1 MFYLDDKDQ
10 EISQVS
16 FFLAKPENTFDTVL
30 DAEAKPEEHDEFSQL
45 EIEVGGASCRFIYF
59 ETTSHKKNPKWLDF
73 VNTQAEDKFSFSAV
87 SKNPNGLLMVS
98 VDDRVLLATF
108 GRSSTSLLDKKK
120 LENDFGIRTAMNM
133 CGNEEIR
140 QTKSQSNTITTTQI
154 DRQVS
159 RPSDSFV
166 FGLSEA
172 EDLKYISA
180 HMKGNNL
187 ITLQGKDRLTIKVL
201 GKDKL
206 TWEKLID
213 QCKDFLIAYAKEDF
227 KGLFP
232 NYKNFTPAT
241 EEEATQLDMKLV
253 DAIKNKALDKL
264 QLCIPEFISDDDFSF
279 SYSNKKT
286 QENLIYSHL
295 DVAQLYEHIDLQ
307 KADAKYLKNKLIY
320 AYSLEEDRILPYRKW
335 SIYDCLLFEAEIE
348 DACFILA
355 DGNWA
360 RVEDDFY
367 EAIIEFAQNKVKV
380 EDCFDNC
387 KNIPINDDADM
398 KNKEEIFN
406 NKACDANP
414 DWVKFDRAKL
424 QIGTGRKDKEFC
436 DILAKFEDGVVD
448 IVHCKPLKDASS
460 MNYLFSQAKFYG
472 DAFLQDQIFLGDIR
486 SHIDASTCAKKQA
499 YLDHIKEEIEAIH
512 GHDYR
517 VRLWLLYD
525 WKEGVPTLEGIPL
538 IAKYEMM
545 LMHDHMR
552 RVCKFRDIIVSFVPV
567 KKVVYKL
574 SKKPKAA

>member
-1 MFYLDDKDQ
+1 MGDKDQ

-16 FFLAKPENTFDTVL
+16 FFLAKPGNTFDTVL
-30 DAEAKPEEHDEFSQL
+30 DEEAKPEKRDEFSQL
-45 EIEVGGASCRFIYF
+45 EIEVEDSSCRFIYF

-73 VNTQAEDKFSFSAV
+73 VNTQIEDKLSFKAV
-87 SKNPNGLLMVS
+87 SKNPNGLLMVL
-98 VDDRVLLATF
+98 VDDRVLLAAF
-108 GRSSTSLLDKKK
+108 GRSSASLLDKKQ

-159 RPSDSFV
+159 KPSDSFA

-201 GKDKL
+201 GKEKL

-213 QCKDFLIAYAKEDF
+213 QCKDFLVAYSKKEY
-227 KGLFP
+227 KALFP
-232 NYKNFTPAT
+232 NYKNFAPAT
-241 EEEATQLDMKLV
+241 EEEVELLDAALI
-253 DAIKNKALDKL
+253 DALRNKHLDKL

-279 SYSNKKT
+279 TYSNKKH
-286 QENLIYSHL
+286 QENLVYSHL
-295 DVAQLYEHIDLQ
+295 EITQLNNHLDID
-307 KADAKYLKNKLIY
+307 KIETKYLQNKVIY
-320 AYSLEEDRILPYRKW
+320 AYSLEEDRVLPYRKW
-335 SIYDCLLFEAEIE
+335 SIYDCLLFEAKIG
-348 DACFILA
+348 DTCFILA
-355 DGNWA
+355 DGKWA
-360 RVEDDFY
+360 RVDDDFY
-367 EAIIEFAQNKVKV
+367 NAIIEFSQNKVKV
-380 EDCFDNC
+380 EGCVDNC
-387 KNIPINDDADM
+387 KNIPINDDTDM

-406 NKACDANP
+406 NKACEANP
-414 DWVKFDRAKL
+414 GWVKFDRAKL
-424 QIGTGRKDKEFC
+424 QIGAGRKDKEFC
-436 DILAKFEDGVVD
+436 DILASFEDGVVD

-472 DAFLQDQIFLGDIR
+472 DAFLQDQVFLEDIR
-486 SHIDASTCAKKQA
+486 GHIEASTCAQKQA

-525 WKEGVPTLEGIPL
+525 CKEAVPSLEGIPL
-538 IAKYEMM
+538 IAKFEMM

-567 KKVVYKL
+567 KKVVYTQ

>member
-1 MFYLDDKDQ
+1 MGDKDQ

-16 FFLAKPENTFDTVL
+16 FFLAKQGNTFDSVL
-30 DAEAKPEEHDEFSQL
+30 DAEAKPEELDEFSQL
-45 EIEVGGASCRFIYF
+45 EIEVGDASCRFIYF

-73 VNTQAEDKFSFSAV
+73 VNAQIEDKFSFSAV
-87 SKNPNGLLMVS
+87 SKNPNGLLMVL
-98 VDDRVLLATF
+98 VDERVLLAAF
-108 GRSSTSLLDKKK
+108 GRSSASLLDKKQ

-201 GKDKL
+201 GKEKL
-206 TWEKLID
+206 TWEKLTD
-213 QCKDFLIAYAKEDF
+213 QCKDFLVAYSKEEY
-227 KGLFP
+227 KTLFP
-232 NYKNFTPAT
+232 NYKNFVPAT
-241 EEEATQLDMKLV
+241 EEEIEQLDAALI
-253 DAIKNKALDKL
+253 DALKNDQLEKL

-279 SYSNKKT
+279 TYSNKKH
-286 QENLIYSHL
+286 QENRVYSHL
-295 DVAQLYEHIDLQ
+295 DITQLNKHLDMGKI
-307 KADAKYLKNKLIY
+307 DAKYLQNKVVY
-320 AYSLEEDRILPYRKW
+320 AYSVEEDRVLPYRKW
-335 SIYDCLLFEAEIE
+335 SIYDCLLFEAQIG

-367 EAIIEFAQNKVKV
+367 KAIIEFSQNKVNV
-380 EDCFDNC
+380 EDCVDNC
-387 KNIPINDDADM
+387 KNIPINDDTDM

-406 NKACDANP
+406 NKACEANP
-414 DWVKFDRAKL
+414 GWVKFDRAKL

-436 DILAKFEDGVVD
+436 DILANFEDGVVD

-472 DAFLQDQIFLGDIR
+472 DAFLQDQVFLGDIR
-486 SHIDASTCAKKQA
+486 KHIEASACTQKQT

-512 GHDYR
+512 GNDYR

-525 WKEGVPTLEGIPL
+525 CKETAPNIEGIPL
-538 IAKYEMM
+538 VAKYEMM

-567 KKVVYKL
+567 KKVAYTQ
-574 SKKPKAA
+574 SKKPIAA

>member
-1 MFYLDDKDQ
+1 MDDKDQ

-16 FFLAKPENTFDTVL
+16 FFLAKLESTFDTVL
-30 DAEAKPEEHDEFSQL
+30 DGEAKPEERDEFSQL
-45 EIEVGGASCRFIYF
+45 EIEVGDASCRFIYF
-59 ETTSHKKNPKWLDF
+59 ETTSHNKNPKWLDF
-73 VNTQAEDKFSFSAV
+73 VNTQIEDKFSFSAV

-108 GRSSTSLLDKKK
+108 GRSSASLLDKKR

-187 ITLQGKDRLTIKVL
+187 VTLQGKDRLTIKIL

-213 QCKDFLIAYAKEDF
+213 RCKEFLVAYSKEDY
-227 KGLFP
+227 KALFP
-232 NYKNFTPAT
+232 NYRNFAPAT
-241 EEEATQLDMKLV
+241 EEEAEQLDAALI
-253 DAIKNKALDKL
+253 DALKNKKLDKL
-264 QLCIPEFISDDDFSF
+264 QLCIPEFISDDDYSF
-279 SYSNKKT
+279 SYSNKKK
-286 QENLIYSHL
+286 QEDLVYSHL
-295 DVAQLYEHIDLQ
+295 DIAQLYEHLDMEKIDRKHLQ
-307 KADAKYLKNKLIY
+307 YRVIY
-320 AYSLEEDRILPYRKW
+320 AYSLEENRVLPYRKW
-335 SIYDCLLFEAEIE
+335 SIYDCLLFEAKIG

-360 RVEDDFY
+360 RIEADFY
-367 EAIIEFAQNKVKV
+367 NAIIEFSQSKVMVK
-380 EDCFDNC
+380 DCIDSC
-387 KNIPINDDADM
+387 KNIPINDNMDM

-406 NKACDANP
+406 NKACEANP
-414 DWVKFDRAKL
+414 GWVKFDRAKL
-424 QIGTGRKDKEFC
+424 QIGIGRKDKEFC
-436 DILAKFEDGVVD
+436 DILANFEDGIVD

-472 DAFLQDQIFLGDIR
+472 DAFLQDQVFLGDIR
-486 SHIDASTCAKKQA
+486 RHIEASTCARKQT
-499 YLDHIKEEIEAIH
+499 YLDHIKEKIEAIN
-512 GHDYR
+512 GRDYR
-517 VRLWLLYD
+517 VHLWLLYD
-525 WKEGVPTLEGIPL
+525 WKEAVPTMEGIPL

-567 KKVVYKL
+567 KKVAYTQ

>member
-1 MFYLDDKDQ
+1 MDEKNQ

-30 DAEAKPEEHDEFSQL
+30 DAEAKAEERDEFSQL
-45 EIEVGGASCRFIYF
+45 EIEVGDASCRFIYF

-73 VNTQAEDKFSFSAV
+73 VNTQIEDKFSFSAV

-98 VDDRVLLATF
+98 VDDRVLLAAF
-108 GRSSTSLLDKKK
+108 GRSSASLLDKKR

-180 HMKGNNL
+180 QMKGNNL
-187 ITLQGKDRLTIKVL
+187 VTLQGKDRLTIKVL

-213 QCKDFLIAYAKEDF
+213 QCKEFLVAYSKDDYKA
-227 KGLFP
+227 LFP
-232 NYKNFTPAT
+232 NYKNFIPAT
-241 EEEATQLDMKLV
+241 EEEAEQLDAELI
-253 DAIKNKALDKL
+253 DALKNKQIDKL
-264 QLCIPEFISDDDFSF
+264 QLCIPEFISDDDYSF
-279 SYSNKKT
+279 SYSNKKK
-286 QENLIYSHL
+286 QEDLVFSHL
-295 DVAQLYEHIDLQ
+295 DIAQLFELLDMDKI
-307 KADAKYLKNKLIY
+307 DAKYLQNKVIY
-320 AYSLEEDRILPYRKW
+320 AYSLEEDRVLPYRKW
-335 SIYDCLLFEAEIE
+335 SIYDCLLFEAKIG
-348 DACFILA
+348 DAFFILA

-360 RVEDDFY
+360 RIEADFY
-367 EAIIEFAQNKVKV
+367 NAIIDFSQNKVTV
-380 EDCFDNC
+380 EDCLDNC
-387 KNIPINDDADM
+387 KNIPINDDKDM

-406 NKACDANP
+406 DKACEANP
-414 DWVKFDRAKL
+414 GWVKFDRAKL

-436 DILAKFEDGVVD
+436 DILASFEDGVAD

-460 MNYLFSQAKFYG
+460 INYLFSQAKFYG
-472 DAFLQDQIFLGDIR
+472 DAFLQDKVFLGEIR
-486 SHIDASTCAKKQA
+486 RHIEASACAQKQT

-525 WKEGVPTLEGIPL
+525 WKDAAPTIERIPL

-567 KKVVYKL
+567 KRVAYKR
-574 SKKPKAA
+574 SKKPESA

>member
-1 MFYLDDKDQ
+1 MDDKDQ

-16 FFLAKPENTFDTVL
+16 FFLAKEESTFDTVIHA
-30 DAEAKPEEHDEFSQL
+30 DAKLGDRDNFSQQ
-45 EIEVGGASCRFIYF
+45 EIEIGDAICRFIYF
-59 ETTSHKKNPKWLDF
+59 ETTTNKKNPKWLDF
-73 VNTQAEDKFSFSAV
+73 VNTQVKNKFSFSSV
-87 SKNPNGLLMVS
+87 SRNPNGLLMVS
-98 VDDRVLLATF
+98 IGKRLLLAAF
-108 GRSSTSLLDKKK
+108 GRSSASALDTRR

-180 HMKGNNL
+180 HMRGNNL
-187 ITLQGKDRLTIKVL
+187 VTLQGKDRLTIKVL

-206 TWEKLID
+206 TWEKLIE
-213 QCKDFLIAYAKEDF
+213 QCRDFLVAYSKDDYKA
-227 KGLFP
+227 LFP

-241 EEEATQLDMKLV
+241 EEEVAQLDAALIT
-253 DAIKNKALDKL
+253 ALKNKELNKL
-264 QLCIPEFISDDDFSF
+264 QLCIPEFISDDDYSF
-279 SYSNKKT
+279 SYSNRNIK
-286 QENLIYSHL
+286 ENIVYPHL
-295 DVAQLYEHIDLQ
+295 EIAQLYDYVDLE
-307 KADAKYLKNKLIY
+307 KIDAKYLQGKVIY
-320 AYSLEEDRILPYRKW
+320 AYSLEEDRVLPYRKW
-335 SIYDCLLFEAEIE
+335 SIYDCLLFEAKTEKGF
-348 DACFILA
+348 FILV
-355 DGNWA
+355 DGKWA
-360 RVEDDFY
+360 RIDADFY
-367 EAIIEFAQNKVKV
+367 NAIIDFSENKVKV
-380 EDCFDNC
+380 EECLANC
-387 KNIPINDDADM
+387 KNIPINDDAAM

-406 NKACDANP
+406 KKACELNP
-414 DWVKFDRAKL
+414 GWVNFDRAKL
-424 QIGTGRKDKEFC
+424 KIGAGRSDKEFC
-436 DILAKFEDGVVD
+436 DILASFEGNVLD
-448 IVHCKPLKDASS
+448 IIHCKPLKDASS

-472 DAFLQDQIFLGDIR
+472 DAFLQDQVFLNDIR
-486 SHIDASTCAKKQA
+486 GHITASTCEQKQI

-517 VRLWLLYD
+517 IRLWLLYD
-525 WKEGVPTLEGIPL
+525 LKEVAPTIEGIPL

-567 KKVVYKL
+567 KKVTYTK

>member
-1 MFYLDDKDQ
+1 MDDKDH

-16 FFLAKPENTFDTVL
+16 FFLAKPESTFDTVL
-30 DAEAKPEEHDEFSQL
+30 DAEANPEKRDKFSQL
-45 EIEVGGASCRFIYF
+45 EIEVGDASCRFIYF
-59 ETTSHKKNPKWLDF
+59 ETTSYKKNPKWLDF
-73 VNTQAEDKFSFSAV
+73 VNTQIEDKFSFSAV
-87 SKNPNGLLMVS
+87 SKNPNGVLMVA
-98 VDDRVLLATF
+98 VDNRLLVAAF
-108 GRSSTSLLDKKK
+108 GRSSASLLDKKR

-213 QCKDFLIAYAKEDF
+213 QCKEFLAAYSKEDF
-227 KGLFP
+227 KSQFP
-232 NYKNFTPAT
+232 NYRNFSPAT
-241 EEEATQLDMKLV
+241 EEEADQLDAALLN
-253 DAIKNKALDKL
+253 ALRNKQLDKL
-264 QLCIPEFISDDDFSF
+264 QLCIPEFISDDDYSF
-279 SYSNKKT
+279 SYSNKKK
-286 QENLIYSHL
+286 QENRVYSHL
-295 DVAQLYEHIDLQ
+295 DITQLYDHLDMD
-307 KADAKYLKNKLIY
+307 KFSAKYLQNKVIY
-320 AYSLEEDRILPYRKW
+320 AYSLEEDRVLPYRKW
-335 SIYDCLLFEAEIE
+335 SIYDCLLFEAKIG
-348 DACFILA
+348 DACFILV

-360 RVEDDFY
+360 RVEADFY
-367 EAIIEFAQNKVKV
+367 NAILEFLQNKVKV
-380 EDCFDNC
+380 EDCPDNC
-387 KNIPINDDADM
+387 KNIPINDDKDM

-406 NKACDANP
+406 NKACEENP
-414 DWVKFDRAKL
+414 LWVKFDRAKL

-436 DILAKFEDGVVD
+436 DILAMFEDGVVD

-472 DAFLQDQIFLGDIR
+472 DAFLQDQVFLGDIR
-486 SHIDASTCAKKQA
+486 GHIEASTCAQKQT

-525 WKEGVPTLEGIPL
+525 WKEMVPTIEGIPL

-567 KKVVYKL
+567 RKVAYSKN
-574 SKKPKAA
+574 KKPKAA

>member
-1 MFYLDDKDQ
+1 MDDKNQ

-30 DAEAKPEEHDEFSQL
+30 DAEAKAEERDEFSQN
-45 EIEVGGASCRFIYF
+45 EIEIGDASCRFIYF

-73 VNTQAEDKFSFSAV
+73 LNTQIEEKLSFSAV

-98 VDDRVLLATF
+98 VDDRVLLAAF
-108 GRSSTSLLDKKK
+108 GRSSASLLDKKR

-187 ITLQGKDRLTIKVL
+187 VTLQGKDRLTIKVL

-206 TWEKLID
+206 TWERLID
-213 QCKDFLIAYAKEDF
+213 QCKDFLVAYSKEDY
-227 KGLFP
+227 KALFP

-241 EEEATQLDMKLV
+241 DDETKQLDAALLN
-253 DAIKNKALDKL
+253 ALKNKHLDKI
-264 QLCIPEFISDDDFSF
+264 QLCIPEFISDDDYSF
-279 SYSNKKT
+279 SYSNKKK
-286 QENLIYSHL
+286 QEDLVYSHIDISQLYDHL
-295 DVAQLYEHIDLQ
+295 DVD
-307 KADAKYLKNKLIY
+307 KMDANYLRNKVIY
-320 AYSLEEDRILPYRKW
+320 AYSLEEDRVLPYKKW
-335 SIYDCLLFEAEIE
+335 PIYTCLIFESKIG
-348 DACFILA
+348 DTCFILA
-355 DGNWA
+355 DGKWA
-360 RVEDDFY
+360 RVEDEFY
-367 EAIIEFAQNKVKV
+367 RAIIEFSQNKVKV
-380 EDCFDNC
+380 EDCLDNC
-387 KNIPINDDADM
+387 RNIPINDDTDM

-406 NKACDANP
+406 NKACEANP
-414 DWVKFDRAKL
+414 AWVKFDRAKL
-424 QIGTGRKDKEFC
+424 QIGSGRKDKEFC
-436 DILAKFEDGVVD
+436 DILAIFEDGVAD
-448 IVHCKPLKDASS
+448 IIHCKPLKDASS

-472 DAFLQDQIFLGDIR
+472 DAFLQDHVFLGEIR
-486 SHIDASTCAKKQA
+486 GYIEASACAQKQA

-525 WKEGVPTLEGIPL
+525 WKEAVPTMEGIPL

-567 KKVVYKL
+567 KKANYTRG
-574 SKKPKAA
+574 KKPKAA

>member
-1 MFYLDDKDQ
+1 MGDKDQ

-30 DAEAKPEEHDEFSQL
+30 DAEAKLEERDKFSQL
-45 EIEVGGASCRFIYF
+45 EIEVEVEDASCRFIYF

-73 VNTQAEDKFSFSAV
+73 VNTRIENKLSFSAV

-98 VDDRVLLATF
+98 VDDRVLLAAF
-108 GRSSTSLLDKKK
+108 GRSSASILDKKR

-140 QTKSQSNTITTTQI
+140 QTKSQSNSITTTQI

-187 ITLQGKDRLTIKVL
+187 VTLQGKDRLTIKVL

-213 QCKDFLIAYAKEDF
+213 QCKDFLSAYSKEDY
-227 KGLFP
+227 KALFP

-241 EEEATQLDMKLV
+241 EEEAKQLNVALI
-253 DAIKNKALDKL
+253 DALRDKKLDKL
-264 QLCIPEFISDDDFSF
+264 QLCIPEFISDDDYSF
-279 SYSNKKT
+279 SYSNKKR
-286 QENLIYSHL
+286 QEDLVYSHL
-295 DVAQLYEHIDLQ
+295 DVSQLYEHLDFDKI
-307 KADAKYLKNKLIY
+307 DAKYLQNKLIY
-320 AYSLEEDRILPYRKW
+320 AYSLEEDRVLPYRKW
-335 SIYDCLLFEAEIE
+335 SIYDCLLFEAKIG
-348 DACFILA
+348 DACFVLV

-367 EAIIEFAQNKVKV
+367 KAIIEFSQKKVMV
-380 EDCFDNC
+380 ESCPDNC
-387 KNIPINDDADM
+387 KNIQINDDKDM

-414 DWVKFDRAKL
+414 GWVKFDRARLK
-424 QIGTGRKDKEFC
+424 IGTGRKDKEFC
-436 DILAKFEDGVVD
+436 DILASFEDGVLD
-448 IVHCKPLKDASS
+448 IIHCKPLKDASS

-472 DAFLQDQIFLGDIR
+472 DAFLQDQVFLGDIR
-486 SHIDASTCAKKQA
+486 AHIEASTCPQKQT
-499 YLDHIKEEIEAIH
+499 YLDHIKEEIEGIH

-525 WKEGVPTLEGIPL
+525 WKEAVPTIKVIPL

-552 RVCKFRDIIVSFVPV
+552 RICKFRDIIVSFVPV
-567 KKVVYKL
+567 QKVTYKI
-574 SKKPKAA
+574 SKKPKVA

>member
-1 MFYLDDKDQ
+1 MEDKDQ

-16 FFLAKPENTFDTVL
+16 FFLAKSDNTFDTVL
-30 DAEAKPEEHDEFSQL
+30 DAEANPEEHGEFRQL
-45 EIEVGGASCRFIYF
+45 KMEVGDADCRFIYF

-73 VNTQAEDKFSFSAV
+73 VNTQIEDKLSFNAV

-98 VDDRVLLATF
+98 IDDRVLLATF
-108 GRSSTSLLDKKK
+108 GRSSTSLLDKKH

-140 QTKSQSNTITTTQI
+140 QTKSQSNAITTTQI

-187 ITLQGKDRLTIKVL
+187 ITLQGKDRLTIKII

-206 TWEKLID
+206 NWDKLID
-213 QCKDFLIAYAKEDF
+213 QCRQFLVAYSKEDY
-227 KGLFP
+227 KALFP

-241 EEEATQLDMKLV
+241 EEEIEQLDT
-253 DAIKNKALDKL
+253 ALINALKKKDIEKL
-264 QLCIPEFISDDDFSF
+264 QLCIPEFISDDDYSF
-279 SYSNKKT
+279 SYSNKKK
-286 QENLIYSHL
+286 QANIVYSHL
-295 DVAQLYEHIDLQ
+295 DIVQLYEHLDID
-307 KADAKYLKNKLIY
+307 KVDANYLRNRVVY
-320 AYSLEEDRILPYRKW
+320 VYSLEEERVLPYKKW
-335 SIYDCLLFEAEIE
+335 SIYCCLIFEVEIG

-360 RVEDDFY
+360 RVENEFY
-367 EAIIEFAQNKVKV
+367 NAIIDFSQKKVKV
-380 EDCFDNC
+380 EGCLDNC
-387 KNIPINDDADM
+387 KNIPINDDTDM

-406 NKACDANP
+406 DKACEANP
-414 DWVKFDRAKL
+414 GWVKFDRAKL

-436 DILAKFEDGVVD
+436 DILANFEGGVVD

-472 DAFLQDQIFLGDIR
+472 DAFLQDQVFLGDIR
-486 SHIDASTCAKKQA
+486 AHIEASACVDKQT
-499 YLDHIKEEIEAIH
+499 YLDHIKEEIEAIN
-512 GHDYR
+512 GSDYR

-525 WKEGVPTLEGIPL
+525 WKEAVPTMERIPL

-567 KKVVYKL
+567 KKVVYTQ